1 MSDLFQFPP
10 AAATAPVATTLRTLG
25 VLQVISERVKVSSPR
40 TGKAIEYARLSDADH
55 KEVRNMIRALWD
67 HRIDIQRV
75 LDQPSGLYGSRGG
88 GKLQTFSDILK
99 GLHDKMHQR
108 HPKLRGRIGEDLTIK
123 QLGELNRLIEALN
136 AQFGG
141 DLTHVPVP

>member
-10 AAATAPVATTLRTLG
+10 KAQTAASAITRAPG
-25 VLQVISERVKVSSPR
+25 VLQALSERVKVLSPR
-40 TGKAIEYARLSDADH
+40 TGKAIEYARLGDADH

-67 HRIDIQRV
+67 HRTDIRLV

-88 GKLQTFSDILK
+88 GTLQIFSDILK
-99 GLHDKMHQR
+99 GLYDKMHQR
-108 HPKLRGRIGEDLTIK
+108 HPVLRGRIGEDLTIK
-123 QLGELNRLIEALN
+123 QLGELNRLIDALN